1 MASGGIGWDTALT
14 GEARNEDASPLIER
28 TRDVKVDVND
38 YSRFKNVGDSDDESD
53 KKSSS
58 SAAAVAPAAVDSCR
72 NCHKVGAK
80 LKCSICKKA
89 AYCARTCQASDWTFH
104 KRTCK
109 KPTPPK
115 KETPAA
121 PSKPTAAS
129 AASTTPAAK
138 PTSSTSTTTTKPSSS
153 SSAKKASTKSTE
165 VVVDEP
171 DLPSDMRGY
180 KNGMPYFHRELTEE
194 EQKLIGDIAPKK
206 VEVAPAAAAP
216 LVHQGS
222 AWNSAGTFEEKL
234 YTKWAE
240 VSGIDAG

>member
-1 MASGGIGWDTALT
+1 MASGGGIGWDTALT
-14 GEARNEDASPLIER
+14 GEAKNEDASPLIER

-38 YSRFKNVGDSDDESD
+38 YSRFKNVGDSDDED
-53 KKSSS
+53 AKKSSS
-58 SAAAVAPAAVDSCR
+58 AAAAVAPAADSCR
-72 NCHKVGAK
+72 NCHKAGAK

-115 KETPAA
+115 KDTPPPRKPAA
-121 PSKPTAAS
+121 A
-129 AASTTPAAK
+129 AASTASPTTAAK
-138 PTSSTSTTTTKPSSS
+138 PTSSTSATPTKSSS
-153 SSAKKASTKSTE
+153 SSTKKASTKSTE

-206 VEVAPAAAAP
+206 VEVAPVAAAP

-240 VSGIDAG
+240 VSGFDM